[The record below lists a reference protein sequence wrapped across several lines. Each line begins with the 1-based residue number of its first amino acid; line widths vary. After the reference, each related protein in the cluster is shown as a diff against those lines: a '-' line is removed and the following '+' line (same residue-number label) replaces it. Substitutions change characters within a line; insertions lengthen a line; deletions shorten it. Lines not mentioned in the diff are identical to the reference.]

1 MHTTVRIQFE
11 REHIMLREAAEMEL
25 TNPRID
31 VSVNM
36 QKEHGCIRF
45 ATSAELTEIK
55 PFAMGK
61 DPVQWETNA
70 PVLAH
75 VMAAGDGQFHTV
87 ESMLLRMTHP
97 PV

>member
-1 MHTTVRIQFE
+1 
-11 REHIMLREAAEMEL
+11 MLREGTEMEL

-45 ATSAELTEIK
+45 VTSEELTEIK

-61 DPVQWETNA
+61 DPAQWETNA
-70 PVLAH
+70 PVIAH
-75 VMAAGDGQFHTV
+75 VVNAEDGDQHTV
-87 ESMLLRMTHP
+87 DSMLLRMAHP